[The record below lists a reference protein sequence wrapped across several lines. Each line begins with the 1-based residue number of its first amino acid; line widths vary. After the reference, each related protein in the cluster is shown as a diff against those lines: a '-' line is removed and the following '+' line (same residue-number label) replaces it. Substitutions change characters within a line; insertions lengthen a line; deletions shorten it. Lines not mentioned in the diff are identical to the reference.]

1 MVLNS
6 IIPIFLMVGCAW
18 VLIYFTLKL
27 TYANRKE
34 VSTCM
39 KFFKSFKFFVIPAD
53 EHDCSTAACATF
65 GRFCA
70 TAALLPMNVSVQQQP
85 VMPLDVPVQQQPVL
99 PLDGSVLKQ
108 PVLPGRICSKAA
120 CAIHPDESVL
130 QHYKLPLQ
138 VSVLLF
144 CCRLELS
151 LDVCLLCCNWTSLVY
166 CSLCC
171 P

>member
-1 MVLNS
+1 
-6 IIPIFLMVGCAW
+6 

-39 KFFKSFKFFVIPAD
+39 KLFDFVIPAD

-70 TAALLPMNVSVQQQP
+70 AAALLPMNRS
-85 VMPLDVPVQQQPVL
+85 VQQQPVL

-108 PVLPGRICSKAA
+108 PVLPMNVSVQQQPVLPLDVPVQQQPVLPLDVYVYQINSLFCLYGWICTKAA
-120 CAIHPDESVL
+120 CAPFSC
-130 QHYKLPLQ
+130 
-138 VSVLLF
+138 LF
-144 CCRLELS
+144 YNSLCRLLTY
-151 LDVCLLCCNWTSLVY
+151 LF
-166 CSLCC
+166 
-171 P
+171 